1 LTGVNHTLRAGPSA
15 IASLLHRAWFGRG
28 GRWLR
33 SPLYRL
39 WWRWKRQES
48 AILAGPLRGHHFP
61 DPEITARLGIA
72 DLPVQRWL
80 CQRLR
85 LGDTA
90 YVYEDHLGLISLLAA
105 ARVGPGGN
113 VYGMVPCPG
122 ALPRLAEL
130 RRYNQAENLHLL
142 PLLLGE
148 ETTTSGFDAST
159 CTWIPPQTSLD
170 LAATEHQP
178 PNLVYL
184 SSESET
190 SEIESIL
197 RGASQLLANAVPHT
211 WIIQARSSGEAHSVA
226 GWLREAGYD
235 CVLPATTSPT
245 LVIGLRAR
253 QKPEG

>member
-1 LTGVNHTLRAGPSA
+1 MFRPP
-15 IASLLHRAWFGRG
+15 I
-28 GRWLR
+28 
-33 SPLYRL
+33 YRL
-39 WWRWKRQES
+39 WWRWKRNES
-48 AILAGPLRGHHFP
+48 AILVGPLRGHRFP

-80 CQRLR
+80 CCRLQP
-85 LGDTA
+85 GDT
-90 YVYEDHLGLISLLAA
+90 VYLYRDSLGLISLLAA
-105 ARVGPGGN
+105 ARVGPRGN
-113 VYGMVPCPG
+113 VYGMVSRPG
-122 ALPRLAEL
+122 VLPRLAEL
-130 RRYNQAENLHLL
+130 RGCNRVENLHLL

-159 CTWIPPQTSLD
+159 CTWIPPRTSLD
-170 LAATEHQP
+170 LAGTEHQP
-178 PNLVYL
+178 PDLVYL
-184 SSESET
+184 SSESEA

-197 RGASQLLANAVPHT
+197 SGASQLLANAVPHT

-253 QKPEG
+253 QKPED